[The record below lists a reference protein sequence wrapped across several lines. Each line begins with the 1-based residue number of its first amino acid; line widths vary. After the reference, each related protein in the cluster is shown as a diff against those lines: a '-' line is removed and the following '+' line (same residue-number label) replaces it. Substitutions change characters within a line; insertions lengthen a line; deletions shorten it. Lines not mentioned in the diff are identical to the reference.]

1 MNEAISYFSTLGPH
15 QIVGVIGSVCYI
27 GAFGLVQI
35 GLMDGNSM
43 AYSLVNV
50 VTASLVCVSLLV
62 EFNIATAL
70 IQGSWIVIGT
80 VGLVLRVR
88 KAWPRTC
95 RTLNTTLEGEA
106 QS

>member
-1 MNEAISYFSTLGPH
+1 MTEFISYITHLGPH

-27 GAFGLVQI
+27 GAFGMVQI

-43 AYSLVNV
+43 AYSLVNI
-50 VTASLVCVSLLV
+50 VTAGLVCISLLA

-80 VGLVLRVR
+80 IGLVLRAR
-88 KAWPRTC
+88 KAWPRTR
-95 RTLNTTLEGEA
+95 RTLNTTLTTEV